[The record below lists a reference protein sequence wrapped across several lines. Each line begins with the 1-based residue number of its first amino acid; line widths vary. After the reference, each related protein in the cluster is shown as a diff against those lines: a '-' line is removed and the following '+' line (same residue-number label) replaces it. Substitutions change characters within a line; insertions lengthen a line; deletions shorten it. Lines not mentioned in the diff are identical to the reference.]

1 MVWIHGGG
9 LINGESNDYD
19 GRKLAGAGVVVVTIN
34 YRIGVLGYFA
44 HPNIDTEG
52 HDFAD
57 YGLMDQQF
65 ALKWVQSNI
74 AAFGGDPH
82 NVTVSGESAGGGSVL
97 ANLVSPASAGLFQHA
112 IAQSGGYV
120 AIRSSY
126 LTSYLA
132 QAQTIG
138 EYFASAAGRASQ
150 TPECLRALPVQK
162 ILDLQFSYLAGYIID
177 GKLLPSSFKVAFS
190 TGRFNH
196 VPLING
202 TTLDEW
208 RYMVAI
214 LEFGTGKPL
223 EPAQYPAAVTAFYT
237 SSAIPHQILAGNLVD
252 KVLAEY
258 PLSKYATPS
267 EALGAAET
275 DSFMACPTQQVS
287 RWVSKYAP
295 VYAYEFAYQ
304 KAPMYMPP
312 TSFPYGA
319 SHTIELRF
327 LFPLFHWGPQT
338 ASHPLDADE
347 EKLSDS
353 MVGYWSDFAKSG
365 NPNSPV
371 SQAVSWPA
379 YHSNSGKL
387 LSFDVANSPV
397 DTSFAIRHHCEFWD
411 RISTY

>member
-1 MVWIHGGG
+1 

-19 GRKLAGAGVVVVTIN
+19 GRKLSGAGFVVVTIN

-44 HPNIDTEG
+44 HPNIDTEE

-65 ALKWVQSNI
+65 ALKWVQNNI

-138 EYFASAAGRASQ
+138 EYFASAVGCASQ

-162 ILDLQFSYLAGYIID
+162 ILDLQSSYLAGCHPGIWYRQASGARSIPGRGD
-177 GKLLPSSFKVAFS
+177 GFLCLERHSPPDPGWKPGRQGAGRIPAEQIRDPERSS
-190 TGRFNH
+190 R
-196 VPLING
+196 
-202 TTLDEW
+202 
-208 RYMVAI
+208 
-214 LEFGTGKPL
+214 
-223 EPAQYPAAVTAFYT
+223 
-237 SSAIPHQILAGNLVD
+237 
-252 KVLAEY
+252 
-258 PLSKYATPS
+258 
-267 EALGAAET
+267 AAET
-275 DSFMACPTQQVS
+275 DSFMACPTRQVS

-295 VYAYEFAYQ
+295 VYKYEFAYH
-304 KAPMYMPP
+304 KAPMYLPP

-319 SHTIELRF
+319 SRTIELQF

-338 ASHPLDADE
+338 VTTALSTLY
-347 EKLSDS
+347 EKFSFHGIDGRLPVLFERLGIAPSRSRGVLFDPR
-353 MVGYWSDFAKSG
+353 AELARPTLLITLPKS
-365 NPNSPV
+365 
-371 SQAVSWPA
+371 
-379 YHSNSGKL
+379 
-387 LSFDVANSPV
+387 
-397 DTSFAIRHHCEFWD
+397 
-411 RISTY
+411 